1 MAGLFIALEGPEGA
15 GKTTLLRRLAHRI
28 REHGIE
34 TVEVR
39 EPGGTPLA
47 EAARTL
53 VLDPAV
59 GAPPAAELFLLL
71 AARADLVERVIRPA
85 LARGAT
91 VLSDRYDLSTMAYQ
105 VEGRG
110 LPREAVIAAN
120 RLATGG
126 LTPDVMLVLDV
137 PAEVGRARQAA
148 AGKTPDRMEREDEAL
163 HERVVRA
170 FGRARGPGVIHVDAT
185 QPPEAVEAAVWKVV
199 AGRVRE
205 TFGLTTG

>member
-1 MAGLFIALEGPEGA
+1 MPGLFIALEGPEGA
-15 GKTTLLRRLAHRI
+15 GKTTLLRRLARRI
-28 REHGIE
+28 RAQAVE

-53 VLDPAV
+53 VLDPAAA
-59 GAPPAAELFLLL
+59 APPAAELFLLL
-71 AARADLVERVIRPA
+71 AARADLVERVIGPA
-85 LARGAT
+85 LARGAA

-110 LPREAVIAAN
+110 LPREAVVAAN

-126 LTPDVMLVLDV
+126 LQPDVMLVLDV
-137 PAEVGRARQAA
+137 PAEIGRARQAA

-163 HERVVRA
+163 HDRVVRA
-170 FGRARGPGVIHVDAT
+170 FRSAEGPGVIHVDAT
-185 QPPEAVEAAVWKVV
+185 QPRDAVEAAAW
-199 AGRVRE
+199 AAIEGRVRE
-205 TFGLTTG
+205 TFGLATG